1 VARRSGSMSAGGL
14 PQSTRVP
21 ACLSPTEPEYA
32 LPVQAETSP
41 ERQMQSVRVSRL
53 CAGNKHTCAT
63 GGRVEG
69 RWPCPLKRDVA
80 SGPADIA
87 ALCSPRHFAEGDQ
100 LCVWLGYK
108 YQPAL
113 AQTHPPQQKQ
123 SVSVSRCGAGNK
135 HTCAMGP
142 AQPGGN
148 PPRLR
153 RPLLKRD
160 VASSPCFRRE
170 PTSKVVLKS
179 TCLCF
184 CDSVVL

>member
-1 VARRSGSMSAGGL
+1 MARRSGSMSAGGL

-41 ERQMQSVRVSRL
+41 ERQMQSVRVNRL

-87 ALCSPRHFAEGDQ
+87 ALCSPRHCAEGDQ
-100 LCVWLGYK
+100 LCVAGL
-108 YQPAL
+108 QISTCTCTDAPAT
-113 AQTHPPQQKQ
+113 AKA
-123 SVSVSRCGAGNK
+123 VSLCEQVRRGEQAHMRNGAG
-135 HTCAMGP
+135 P
-142 AQPGGN
+142 A
-148 PPRLR
+148 
-153 RPLLKRD
+153 
-160 VASSPCFRRE
+160 RRE
-170 PTSKVVLKS
+170 PTSASS
-179 TCLCF
+179 TAPEAPVASLPCAF
-184 CDSVVL
+184 GGNPPQRWF

>member
-1 VARRSGSMSAGGL
+1 MARLSGSMSAGGL

-41 ERQMQSVRVSRL
+41 ERQMQSVRVNRL

-63 GGRVEG
+63 GGRVDG
-69 RWPCPLKRDVA
+69 RWPCPCVA
-80 SGPADIA
+80 GLQISTCTCTDAPATAKAVSLCEQVRRGEQAHMRNGAGPA
-87 ALCSPRHFAEGDQ
+87 
-100 LCVWLGYK
+100 
-108 YQPAL
+108 
-113 AQTHPPQQKQ
+113 
-123 SVSVSRCGAGNK
+123 
-135 HTCAMGP
+135 
-142 AQPGGN
+142 
-148 PPRLR
+148 R
-153 RPLLKRD
+153 REPTSASSTAPEARRGL
-160 VASSPCFRRE
+160 SSPCFRRE